1 MKPGI
6 LMPTLGKD
14 QTDPILKQKVTT
26 GGLDDQ
32 QIADIVAYLWAL
44 K

>member
-1 MKPGI
+1 
-6 LMPTLGKD
+6 MPTLGMNEY
-14 QTDPILKQKVTT
+14 DPVLKTRVTKAQ